1 MRRVADHLKSQAL
14 LAANADEFDL
24 FGRSAF
30 NRYYYATFL
39 IVRAGLRRMSLVA
52 KSGEIAHASVPEIL
66 SGTVYKRLKKACTD
80 AKRIGDGEA
89 ISLFS
94 VGALAARDL
103 ASLMNSARASRTTA
117 DYHPEMQITKSGK
130 GFLLITVNVDQAQT
144 WPHKAE
150 TLINRIAAAW
160 RQLES

>member
-14 LAANADEFDL
+14 LVVNTDEFDL

-39 IVRAGLRRMSLVA
+39 IVRAGLRRMNLVA
-52 KSGEIAHASVPEIL
+52 ESGEIAHASVPEML
-66 SGTVYKRLKKACTD
+66 SGTVYKKLNKACAD

-94 VGALAARDL
+94 VGTHAARDL
-103 ASLMNSARASRTTA
+103 ATLMNSARASRTTA
-117 DYHPEMQITKSGK
+117 DYHPEMPITISGK
-130 GFLLITVNVDQAQT
+130 GFSLVTTDVEQAQA

-160 RQLES
+160 IQLEL